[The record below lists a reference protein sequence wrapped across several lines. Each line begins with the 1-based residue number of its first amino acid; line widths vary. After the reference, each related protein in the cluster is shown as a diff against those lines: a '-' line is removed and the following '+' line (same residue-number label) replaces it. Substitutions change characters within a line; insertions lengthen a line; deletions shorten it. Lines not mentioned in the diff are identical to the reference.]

1 MRHPVRTSA
10 LALVAGAA
18 LGTVVTVGTTRLVYA
33 GSGFLAA
40 TGMLIALTFAAL
52 GAGVW
57 GGDPALVQYTRPR
70 LRAHALALAIIA
82 AAAFAF
88 LWRGAVDEQTLSAA
102 GALAAMLML
111 AAPAYLAGSLFAAL
125 AVDDGPIAPI
135 ALAGAAIGL
144 LLAVNTFVPLF
155 EPWSAL
161 MLAGA
166 VVGAL
171 APLAPAYAT
180 SLKEGSMTGRV
191 VIVTGA
197 GDREQVGFAVA
208 ARLRHEGARLVV
220 TARNPDVHERA
231 AELGG
236 PDAVVAV
243 TADLSSDDDV
253 ASIVAAATEH
263 FGRIDGL
270 VNVAGGLSV
279 IATIEQT
286 SVEEW
291 NAEYE
296 RNVETALRM
305 TRAALPMLRA
315 SHGAI
320 VSFASPAARQATASL
335 GAYSA
340 AKAGVVALTQAL
352 AIEERE
358 HGVRANA
365 IAPGMIDTGQNRR
378 ESADD
383 QRFVTREQ
391 VADVV
396 AFLLSPAGSGITGE
410 TIGVRG
416 ETVG

>member
-1 MRHPVRTSA
+1 MIHPIRTA
-10 LALVAGAA
+10 LLALIAGAA
-18 LGTVVTVGTTRLVYA
+18 LGIAVTVGTTRLVYA
-33 GSGFLAA
+33 GGGFLAA
-40 TGMLIALTFAAL
+40 TGVLIALTIAAL

-57 GGDPALVQYTRPR
+57 GGDPALGQYARPR
-70 LRAHALALAIIA
+70 LRAHALAIA
-82 AAAFAF
+82 LIVAAAFAV
-88 LWRGAVDEQTLSAA
+88 LWRGSVDEQALSAA

-125 AVDDGPIAPI
+125 AADGAPV
-135 ALAGAAIGL
+135 APVAMAGAAIGL

-161 MLAGA
+161 LLAGA

-180 SLKEGSMTGRV
+180 SNRQEGRMTGRV

-197 GDREQVGFAVA
+197 GDREQVGYAVA
-208 ARLRHEGARLVV
+208 ERLRAEGARLVV
-220 TARNPDVHERA
+220 TARSTAVQELA

-236 PDAVVAV
+236 RDAVVAV

-253 ASIVAAATEH
+253 ASIVAAAREH

-270 VNVAGGLSV
+270 VNVAGGLRV
-279 IATIEQT
+279 IATIEAT
-286 SVEEW
+286 SVEDW
-291 NAEYE
+291 NAEQQ

-305 TRAALPMLRA
+305 TRAALPMLRE

-320 VSFASPAARQATASL
+320 VSFASPAAMHAPASL
-335 GAYSA
+335 AAYSA
-340 AKAGVVALTQAL
+340 AKAGVVALMQAL

-378 ESADD
+378 EASDE
-383 QRFVTREQ
+383 QRYVTREQ
-391 VADVV
+391 IADVV
-396 AFLLSPAGSGITGE
+396 AFLLSSAGSGVTGE
-410 TIGVRG
+410 VIQVLG
-416 ETVG
+416 ETL